1 MPSQTDSNS
10 SKIIP
15 YISESTNLHEITVR
29 AIILGIFLAVILAGA
44 NAYLGL
50 FAGLTVSASIP
61 AAVIS
66 MAVLRFFKNSNIL
79 ENNIVQTAASS
90 GESVAAGVIYTVP
103 ALVLLNYWTD
113 FNYWQTTMIA
123 GLGGMIGVLFTI
135 PLRRALIIEADLLYP
150 EGIATAE
157 ILKSGDQ
164 GGSRIK
170 YLVWSS
176 LAGAAIKFSETGLH
190 LWSATWQSAHY
201 VMGTIAYFGVNLS
214 PALISVGYIIGL
226 NIATLVFAGGV
237 ISWMIAIPIYVW
249 VNGIP
254 AGDAVTAANT
264 IWSTQIRFLGVGA
277 MVVGGLWAL
286 INLRKPLAKG
296 IRSGMQAFRDSK
308 GDSESVVSRLENDIP
323 MKWVMIAILV
333 SVVPLFILY
342 AVLVKHILISGLMAV
357 LMIIAGFLFSAVAAY
372 MAGLVGS
379 SNNPISGVTIATIL
393 TSAILL
399 AALMGT
405 DSAVGPAA
413 AILIGSVVACGA
425 AIGGDVLQDLKAGQ
439 LLGATPWKQQIME
452 GIGVIAAALVMAPVL
467 NLLLEAYGIGIAT
480 AAHPTPLAAP
490 QSTLMASV
498 AKGVFQGGLPMNLIY
513 IGCLIAVGLIL
524 FDKYLEKKGSEF
536 RTPVLA
542 VAVGIYLPLQ
552 LSTAIFIGGLIA
564 YAAAKHFNNQS
575 EAASEDEREKI
586 EEQKENNMGNGILF
600 ASGLITGEALVGI
613 LMAIPIV
620 VYQDADVF
628 SLVSNPVALPGIVA
642 VGLVVYYLY
651 KVSRGKNES

>member
-1 MPSQTDSNS
+1 MSSQTDSNS

-15 YISESTNLHEITVR
+15 YISEGTNLPEITVR
-29 AIILGIFLAVILAGA
+29 AIILGIFLAVVLSGA

-66 MAVLRFFKNSNIL
+66 MAILRFFKNSNIL

-90 GESVAAGVIYTVP
+90 GESVAAGVIFTIP
-103 ALVLLNYWTD
+103 ALVLLNYWTEFD
-113 FNYWQTTMIA
+113 YWQTTLIA

-135 PLRRALIIEADLLYP
+135 PLRRALIVEAKLLYP

-170 YLVWSS
+170 YIVWSS
-176 LAGAAIKFSETGLH
+176 LAGAAVKFSETGLH
-190 LWSATWQSAHY
+190 LWRATWESASY
-201 VMGTIAYFGVNLS
+201 VMGTIFYFGVNLS

-237 ISWMIAIPIYVW
+237 LSWLIAIPIYVW

-254 AGDAVTAANT
+254 VGEAVDAAGT
-264 IWSTQIRFLGVGA
+264 IWSTKIRFLGVGS

-286 INLRKPLAKG
+286 INLRKPLSQG
-296 IRSGMQAFRDSK
+296 IRSGMRAFRDDKDGGSP
-308 GDSESVVSRLENDIP
+308 VVSRLESDIP
-323 MKWVMIAILV
+323 MKWVMLAILA

-342 AVLVKHILISGLMAV
+342 AVLVQHILISGIMAV

-393 TSAILL
+393 TSAALL
-399 AALMGT
+399 AVLMGT
-405 DSAVGPAA
+405 DSPVGPAA
-413 AILIGSVVACGA
+413 AILIGAVVACGA

-439 LLGATPWKQQIME
+439 LLGATPWKQQVME
-452 GIGVIAAALVMAPVL
+452 GVGVIAAAFVMAPVL
-467 NLLLEAYGIGIAT
+467 NLLLDAYGIGIAT
-480 AAHPTPLAAP
+480 EAHPDPLSAP
-490 QSTLMASV
+490 QATLMASV

-513 IGCLIAVGLIL
+513 IGGLIAVGIIL
-524 FDKYLEKKGSEF
+524 LDKYLEKKGAEF

-542 VAVGIYLPLQ
+542 VAVGIYLPLE
-552 LSTAIFIGGLIA
+552 LSSAIFIGGLVA
-564 YAAAKHFNNQS
+564 YAAAKHFNKQIK
-575 EAASEDEREKI
+575 AAPEGEREKI
-586 EEQKENNMGNGILF
+586 EEKKKSNLSNGILF

-620 VYQDADVF
+620 IYQDGDVF
-628 SLVSNPVALPGIVA
+628 SMISDPIALPGMIA
-642 VGLVVYYLY
+642 VGLVVYFMY
-651 KVSRGKNES
+651 KVARGKIES